1 MIVVTAATGQLGHHV
16 IEQLLA
22 KGAPAKNIVAA
33 VRNPEKASAFRA
45 KGITVRQADYEKP
58 ETLEAAFAGADK
70 VLLISSSTVGSRA
83 RQHKNAINAA
93 KKAGVK
99 HLAYTS
105 ILHADTSKLKLA
117 AEHKET
123 EDAIKASGIPYTFLR
138 NGWYIENQTDTLAGS
153 IGAGAFIGCSG
164 DGKIAAATRQDYA
177 EAAAVVLT
185 SAGHENK
192 AYELAGDTAYSA
204 QEFAAEVSRQ
214 TGKNL
219 PFNNL
224 PEAQY
229 AEILGTFGLPKPFA
243 EILAD
248 ADANAAKGQLE
259 DSTGDLRRLIG
270 HATTPFP
277 GVVKASL
284 AKL

>member
-1 MIVVTAATGQLGHHV
+1 MV
-16 IEQLLA
+16 
-22 KGAPAKNIVAA
+22 
-33 VRNPEKASAFRA
+33 
-45 KGITVRQADYEKP
+45 GISNYEKP
-58 ETLEAAFAGADK
+58 ETLEAAF
-70 VLLISSSTVGSRA
+70 SRA
-83 RQHKNAINAA
+83 RTRFSSSLVEHGRQAGAA
-93 KKAGVK
+93 AQERDQRREEGGREAPRVHEHPPRRHVEAEARRGAQGDGGGHQGVR
-99 HLAYTS
+99 HPV
-105 ILHADTSKLKLA
+105 HVPP
-117 AEHKET
+117 H
-123 EDAIKASGIPYTFLR
+123 
-138 NGWYIENQTDTLAGS
+138 IENQTDTLAGS

-192 AYELAGDTAYSA
+192 AYELAGDTAYST

-229 AEILGTFGLPKPFA
+229 AELLGTFGLPKPVA

-248 ADANAAKGQLE
+248 ADANAAKGELE
-259 DSTGDLRRLIG
+259 DSSGDLRRLIG

-284 AKL
+284 AKLKLRFS